1 MKKYGYLIGGLS
13 GLFWGIVSILY
24 GYIDTGDSQVLN
36 VLLPFSIDFLGLLVV
51 GSYVVLKYRSEFKF
65 HKSFLVGIL
74 SGVIGGPMGMLSYIY
89 AIQNI
94 GAEYSAAISST
105 YPILCT
111 LFFVFTKKEKLNNW
125 RNILGVLLAT
135 ICSILLGFVGGTSL
149 EYQGGGLIGLAVFT
163 AICWATEIILSSH
176 AMKHYNAT
184 IIYFA
189 RQLGSSLGYAM
200 VLLYF
205 LNHQFFSF
213 SNIDWSI
220 AVVLGIVIF
229 SILSYFLYYQAIYY
243 IPPISA
249 LALNITYNIWTILFT
264 IILSGVVDNYL
275 SLLLCIGISVGSLL
289 TTIKKNK

>member
-13 GLFWGIVSILY
+13 GLFWGVVSILY
-24 GYIDTGDSQVLN
+24 GFIDTGDSQILN
-36 VLLPFSIDFLGLLVV
+36 ILLPFSIDFLGLIVA
-51 GSYVVLKYRSEFKF
+51 GSYVFVKYSSELKF
-65 HKSFLVGIL
+65 HKSFLLGII
-74 SGVIGGPMGMLSYIY
+74 SGIIGGPMGMLSYIY

-111 LFFVFTKKEKLNNW
+111 LFFVFAKKEKINNW
-125 RNILGVLLAT
+125 TIFGVLLAT
-135 ICSILLGFVGGTSL
+135 ICSILLGLIGSSAL
-149 EYQGGGLIGLAVFT
+149 DYQGGGMIGLALFT
-163 AICWATEIILSSH
+163 AVCWATEIILSSH

-205 LNHQFFSF
+205 IDNHIFVLSD
-213 SNIDWSI
+213 IDWDI
-220 AVVLGIVIF
+220 MIVVGIIIF

-249 LALNITYNIWTILFT
+249 LALNITYNMWTILIT

-275 SLLLCIGISVGSLL
+275 SLLLCIGISAGSLL
-289 TTIKKNK
+289 TTIKHNK